1 MSSSRK
7 ITIVARVFFIVTEIA
22 AIAGKAPLAARGS
35 ARQA

>member
-22 AIAGKAPLAARGS
+22 GKAPLAARGS
-35 ARQA
+35 VRQA